1 MYHDD
6 FLEQVQLGW
15 FTTNPNLDAAK
26 TLTSKYKNLRKTLK
40 DWSHTLSNL
49 KQTIERVKLV
59 LNFLNFLEE
68 FRDLS
73 LIEWNFQSILE
84 QHLITLLRQQKT
96 YWKQRG
102 QIKWVTLGD
111 TSTHFFHAH
120 ASVKYTRNLVTS
132 LVDDND
138 NPVYDH
144 DSKANLLW
152 QSFMARL
159 GTTNFSG
166 LLFDLS

>member
-49 KQTIERVKLV
+49 KQIIERVKLV
-59 LNFLNFLEE
+59 LNFLNLLEE

-73 LIEWNFQSILE
+73 LIEWNF
-84 QHLITLLRQQKT
+84 
-96 YWKQRG
+96 
-102 QIKWVTLGD
+102 
-111 TSTHFFHAH
+111 
-120 ASVKYTRNLVTS
+120 
-132 LVDDND
+132 
-138 NPVYDH
+138 
-144 DSKANLLW
+144 
-152 QSFMARL
+152 
-159 GTTNFSG
+159 
-166 LLFDLS
+166 